1 MRCFT
6 ACEAELRPFG
16 KTKQEDCMKSN
27 KLMCLIVL
35 ALCATGAVSARLS
48 AQQQQENAEHKEE
61 PRRYKVIDTGTLG
74 GPSSFLG
81 FEGSRNINN
90 RGTLAAAT
98 DTSTPASPPFCLNDC
113 FVSHATIWRNG
124 ELIDLG
130 TIPGGSGGTSWIS
143 DTGLISGLAFNGLID
158 PVTGQPELEAVLWK
172 NGGPLNLG
180 TANLE
185 ASHRSSA
192 RFSNCDC
199 HVKSL

>member
-1 MRCFT
+1 LL
-6 ACEAELRPFG
+6 EKDEGYGIGSEG
-16 KTKQEDCMKSN
+16 KVTLYLQVWSETKFVD
-27 KLMCLIVL
+27 
-35 ALCATGAVSARLS
+35 
-48 AQQQQENAEHKEE
+48 
-61 PRRYKVIDTGTLG
+61 
-74 GPSSFLG
+74 
-81 FEGSRNINN
+81 
-90 RGTLAAAT
+90 AAT
-98 DTSTPASPPFCLNDC
+98 RLAIQSLANRKRLQRLPRKFCSDPIGLRQSHTALYSVATDSSDLADC
-113 FVSHATIWRNG
+113 LVSHATIWRNG